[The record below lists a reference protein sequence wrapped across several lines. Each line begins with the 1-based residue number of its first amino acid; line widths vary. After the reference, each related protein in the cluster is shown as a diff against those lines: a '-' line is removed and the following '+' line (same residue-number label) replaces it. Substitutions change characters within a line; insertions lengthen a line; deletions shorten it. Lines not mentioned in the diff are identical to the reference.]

1 MSGIFNADF
10 SLTTQVKDLKRTAEV
25 QEEQILKRA
34 KKEEFVAGQ
43 SSVVLGSNATGV
55 GKTYSELSFG
65 TNISVTGQQINV
77 TGMSATPGGP
87 VDSVQFNDSGSTNG
101 ASGLLYTSG
110 SETTT
115 ATNLIVNTS
124 LNMPNNT
131 ITTTKIADNQITLQK
146 IVDMTSISKLLGSG
160 TSGTSVSELSLGT
173 NLSMSGVTLNVL
185 QIPTFLSQTLSN
197 TSNQLILG
205 TTRTTTIN
213 AVQPATTSRS
223 ILLPDPGTVNTSF
236 ALINET
242 TAPSNGKILIG
253 NSTGAMKPA
262 FVTAGTNIVTTTG
275 AGSLEIATS
284 TTPIFGSSSFTDTA
298 DQLTFRTVRTV
309 SINVPD
315 PTLSSRITLPYPGAT
330 APIQSTFALIN
341 TLSAPA
347 PGQILIGSK
356 TAAANEAAMTPAFLT
371 EGTNIDITNA
381 SGSVTIAT
389 SSTPTFTSTTLEAT
403 SNQLVLG
410 TMDTT
415 TLSSVVPAASRT
427 YTIQDAGAD
436 ANVALIQSPYVI
448 GDIPYAGTTTT
459 LTKLPAVIVGSV
471 LASTGTPTPTA
482 PTWSATPST
491 TSFTVNG
498 GTTDSLSTVSNGL
511 QIKDNVNGIF
521 RGTGHMNYLTDHT
534 TGHRFAANN
543 VQQAVLGPDLI
554 VGTGIPITPAD
565 STTGFLRLPT
575 MDITS
580 GPTATTG
587 VPVGSMLY
595 DSFNGRLWVRTKN
608 NTWSYIGLTST

>member
-213 AVQPATTSRS
+213 AAQPATTSRS

-284 TTPIFGSSSFTDTA
+284 TTPTFGSSSFTDTA

-491 TSFTVNG
+491 TSFTVSG

-580 GPTATTG
+580 GPTGTG

-608 NTWSYIGLTST
+608 NTWSYIGLT